1 MGWVLPVSQSGSCP
15 YGFSRGVTC
24 QPANRRIS
32 KSKKIKTSSC
42 REGSVERGQ
51 DGSKVV
57 GQSHQVQGMF
67 HVF

>member
-1 MGWVLPVSQSGSCP
+1 MGWVLLVSQSGSCP
-15 YGFSRGVTC
+15 YGFSRSVRSNG
-24 QPANRRIS
+24 RIS

-42 REGSVERGQ
+42 GEGSVERGQ
-51 DGSKVV
+51 DGSKVA

>member
-1 MGWVLPVSQSGSCP
+1 MGWVLLVSQSGSCP
-15 YGFSRGVTC
+15 YGFSRGVRC
-24 QPANRRIS
+24 RPANGHIS
-32 KSKKIKTSSC
+32 KSKKIKASSC

-51 DGSKVV
+51 DGSKVA